1 MHNGVMR
8 IADAAAMIT
17 ETVERE
23 GLLLV
28 HDRMLP
34 SVTALIAGEPVLGSW
49 WSHPLAN
56 LMYNALGAVEDRV
69 ASCKLVN
76 KKLTLV
82 APRLWAGLVSVGG
95 SKQLW
100 QLDGLSQT
108 AMDLL
113 DRVESSS
120 LPVVLDLPEFRDAG
134 RRLEERLLA
143 SGDEVHTDAG
153 HHLKALVAWS
163 LWMKGRGVNGPLPKP
178 ESAMARFEEIVRRW
192 GSSPQL
198 LPWPKRDT
206 AD

>member
-1 MHNGVMR
+1 MR
-8 IADAAAMIT
+8 IADATAMIT

-28 HDRMLP
+28 HDQVLP
-34 SVTALIAGEPVLGSW
+34 SVTALIAGKPVPGSW

-76 KKLTLV
+76 KRLTLV
-82 APRLWAGLVSVGG
+82 APRLWAGLVSVGA

-100 QLDGLSQT
+100 QLDGLPQT
-108 AMDLL
+108 TKELL

-120 LPVVLDLPEFRDAG
+120 HPVLLDLPQLRAAG
-134 RRLEERLLA
+134 RRLEERLLV

-153 HHLKALVAWS
+153 HHLKALVAWRR
-163 LWMKGRGVNGPLPKP
+163 WMRNRGVNGPLPAP
-178 ESAMARFEEIVRRW
+178 ELAIASFEDVVRRW
-192 GSSPQL
+192 DPNRHL
-198 LPWPKRDT
+198 LPWPKLDT
-206 AD
+206 SD